1 MNKQELASKIWAVAN
16 TLRRKIKASEYKDYI
31 LGLMF
36 YKYLS
41 DKELEFIAKQG
52 GTREDINDPENIDY
66 FKRSIGY
73 YIREENLFDSWKR
86 LDLNLGAKDVHDSI
100 EAFNNNV
107 NENYGNVFEGVFN
120 TLEAGLTKLGANSGS
135 RDKAVRD
142 LVDLVADIP
151 ATSKDY
157 DVMGYIYE
165 YLLSKF
171 STEAKR
177 DGAFFTPHEVTHL
190 MSRIIADRMK
200 DRKELSI
207 YDPCLGS
214 GGLLLNVGTEAG
226 RYIDP
231 DKITYYGQE
240 LITETYN
247 LARENLVMRGINS
260 QNICV
265 RNGDTLDE
273 DWPYFDAETPYKPLF
288 VDAATANPPYSM
300 HWDSAVR
307 QNDPRFDG
315 YGYAPDGKA
324 DYAFLLH
331 CLYHIKGDGIMT
343 IVLPHGVLFRG
354 DSEGEIR
361 KALVNNHNI
370 ETVIGL
376 PAGIFASTPIATLI
390 LVLSKGRK
398 SDDILFIDASQ
409 NYVKDGTINKLQEKD
424 VQKIFDVVRERKT
437 VENFSRLVPM
447 KEIVANDYNLNIP
460 RYVSAK
466 VQDDPYDLYSVMT
479 GELSEGELA
488 RFDHIWQAFP
498 MLKEKLMALDD
509 GYAAVKDV
517 DIKAVVEDDGDVHDF
532 LVKFG
537 LDSDLFAFDQM
548 ADILLD
554 GKYSKETEHEIK
566 AKLFERFKNTPL
578 VDSYDVYQEFASRWD
593 LIASDKELV
602 AANGI
607 GVCRQIEP
615 NMVTKKVKDVIAEEQ
630 KGWKG
635 TIFDF
640 NLIKKTYFTDDY
652 KAMEELEGKAA
663 DANAKYMELYEELDE
678 DAKTEISKDGAEE
691 IDAKKLR
698 VSIKVMAGGAALK
711 ILKKIEKLMTEEREY
726 RKEILAIEKA
736 LDDKAKTKIENLTDD
751 EIRDLL
757 RKKWIEPVRDGIRN
771 VGKGVVTTFVK
782 DLQTMQ
788 KKYADPISEID
799 EKVGDASKDLREMLD
814 QLTGNGKDMA
824 AIKILKEALI

>member
-1 MNKQELASKIWAVAN
+1 MNKQELASKIWVVAN

-41 DKELEFIAKQG
+41 DKELEFIAAEG
-52 GTREDINDPENIDY
+52 GTREDINDDENIDY

-73 YIREENLFDSWKR
+73 YIREENLFESWKK
-86 LDLNLGAKDVHDSI
+86 LDLNLGAKEVHDSI
-100 EAFNNNV
+100 EAFNANV

-120 TLEAGLTKLGANSGS
+120 TLESGLTKLGENSGS

-142 LVDLVADIP
+142 LVSLVADIP

-260 QNICV
+260 QSICV

-300 HWDSAVR
+300 HWDSAAR

-331 CLYHIKGDGIMT
+331 CLYHIKNDGIMT

-376 PAGIFASTPIATLI
+376 PAGIFASTGIPTLI
-390 LVLSKGRK
+390 MVLSKGRP

-409 NYVKDGTINKLQEKD
+409 GFVKDGTINKLQEKD
-424 VQKIFDVVRERKT
+424 VQKIFDVVHDRKS

-447 KEIVANDYNLNIP
+447 EEIVANDYNLNIP
-460 RYVSAK
+460 RYVSAN
-466 VQDDPYDLYSVMT
+466 VQDAPYDLYSVMT
-479 GELSEGELA
+479 GEISEGELA
-488 RFDHIWQAFP
+488 AFDPIWQAFP
-498 MLKEKLMALDD
+498 SLKDKLLSFED
-509 GYAAVKDV
+509 GYATVRDVAIRTVVKEDTDV
-517 DIKAVVEDDGDVHDF
+517 QAFLAAFGRDAESFSEYLTDVLLRGDYD
-532 LVKFG
+532 
-537 LDSDLFAFDQM
+537 
-548 ADILLD
+548 
-554 GKYSKETEHEIK
+554 KETEHQIK
-566 AKLFERFKNTPL
+566 ARLFEQFEAMPL
-578 VDSYDVYQEFASRWD
+578 VDPYDVYQEFASGWP
-593 LIASDKELV
+593 LIASDKEMI
-602 AANGI
+602 AARGI
-607 GVCRQIEP
+607 DVCRQTEP
-615 NMVTKKVKDVIAEEQ
+615 NMVTKKVKDVITEEQ

-635 TIFDF
+635 TIFAFD
-640 NLIKKTYFTDDY
+640 LIKKTYFAEDY
-652 KAMEELEGKAA
+652 EDIKELESKASGVNA
-663 DANAKYMELYEELDE
+663 DYMGLYEELDE
-678 DAKTEISKDGAEE
+678 DVKSEITKEE
-691 IDAKKLR
+691 IDPKKMKA
-698 VSIKVMAGGAALK
+698 VIKEKSFDAETLNTLK
-711 ILKKIEKLMTEEREY
+711 EIEKLIAAEKGY
-726 RKEILAIEKA
+726 QKEIKAITKA
-736 LDDKAKTKIENLTDD
+736 LDDKAKAKIESLTDA
-751 EIRDLL
+751 EVQDLL
-757 RKKWIEPVRDGIRN
+757 IKKWIDPVRDGIN
-771 VGKGVVTTFVK
+771 AVGTGAMTAFIK
-782 DLQTMQ
+782 DLQAMQ
-788 KKYADPISEID
+788 KKYADPISGIDDEIA
-799 EKVGDASKDLREMLD
+799 EVSNSLLGMLD
-814 QLTGNGKDMA
+814 QLTGSDKDMT
-824 AIKILKEALI
+824 AIRMLKEALV